1 MPSQEF
7 HKRNKMFM
15 LWRRH
20 SRQVTSIRGHSPV
33 TRARCERNWVKWA
46 VSMCDQWTSIPACHD
61 GSDDATCSLFRPVTR
76 ADLSLVSTP
85 RLPHR
90 HNWQLLPE
98 YHGTGHA
105 DMTGSD
111 KEGFFASPSL
121 HPFTVMA
128 PGLHYW
134 QCGDHLHYWQCGDHS
149 EADTP
154 SQCVVTWSVITV
166 WHMDNDWWLP
176 FHYYKDKIKA

>member
-7 HKRNKMFM
+7 HKQNKKFLM

-20 SRQVTSIRGHSPV
+20 SRQVTSIRGHSLV

-111 KEGFFASPSL
+111 KEGFFCLTITPSL
-121 HPFTVMA
+121 HRYG
-128 PGLHYW
+128 PGSPLLTMWWPPPLLTMWWPQRSWHS
-134 QCGDHLHYWQCGDHS
+134 QPVCGHVISHHS
-149 EADTP
+149 LTHG
-154 SQCVVTWSVITV
+154 QRLMITFS
-166 WHMDNDWWLP
+166 LYP
-176 FHYYKDKIKA
+176 G